1 MGVLEIK
8 PCQLLLSLRTEES
21 IHYQEKNKSEHKATY
36 KLFIFLFPRA
46 GAYCLAQYLLVD
58 NFIYP
63 IDSLIQ

>member
-1 MGVLEIK
+1 MGVLEIR

-46 GAYCLAQYLLVD
+46 RA
-58 NFIYP
+58 
-63 IDSLIQ
+63 